1 MYYGICSHQY
11 EQYWKEKEYS
21 IIGKSK
27 NLSDVIRISNGCQ
40 SPIKQTSQYGWCQ
53 NLWIRKC
60 DAELKRRTIMLLV
73 DNYPAYP
80 DLFNLKNIEITFFP
94 GNTTS
99 TLKLMD

>member
-1 MYYGICSHQY
+1 
-11 EQYWKEKEYS
+11 
-21 IIGKSK
+21 
-27 NLSDVIRISNGCQ
+27 
-40 SPIKQTSQYGWCQ
+40 
-53 NLWIRKC
+53 
-60 DAELKRRTIMLLV
+60 MLLV